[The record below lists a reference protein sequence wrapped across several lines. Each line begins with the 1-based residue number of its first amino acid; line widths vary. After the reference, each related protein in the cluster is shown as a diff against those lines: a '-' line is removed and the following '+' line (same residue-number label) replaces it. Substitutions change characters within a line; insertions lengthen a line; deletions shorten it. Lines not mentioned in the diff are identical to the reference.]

1 MLFFMLSCLLL
12 LRPFV
17 LLLSTQFAFQCH
29 HFGVCVHLRIVNTFS
44 CVRCA
49 ALRMSVLFS
58 FTHSRYCIFV
68 DIPRCQLFSK
78 YRLVVFSLC
87 LSLFL
92 FIVSLRFSFITGK
105 SAAPPTNNNKIRC
118 TAYNSFCLSLALT
131 PSIICNAQHN
141 CQIV

>member
-29 HFGVCVHLRIVNTFS
+29 HFGVCAFANCEYILM
-44 CVRCA
+44 C